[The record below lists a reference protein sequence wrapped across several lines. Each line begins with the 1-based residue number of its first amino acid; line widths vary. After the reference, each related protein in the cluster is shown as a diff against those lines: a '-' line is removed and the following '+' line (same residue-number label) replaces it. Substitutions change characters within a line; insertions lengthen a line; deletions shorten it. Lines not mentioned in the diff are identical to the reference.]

1 MSNLWTLFI
10 ISASVYGIAGTLL
23 LWKIPKPGIGFRPEG
38 TVSVIIP
45 ARNEEKRLPG
55 LLASLEKEIAAF
67 GPEVSFETIVVN
79 DRSEDRTEEMA
90 REYGVRVVNLG
101 EDFPGRAGKSRACWA
116 GVSEAAGD
124 YFLFL
129 DADTWFVPGGLEKI
143 IGAWQRGLVSVQP
156 FHRLQ
161 QLYETLSA
169 YFNIIVMSGVRAF
182 TPFAEPG
189 NPKGCFG
196 PCLFCSREEYMQAG
210 GHKEIEDELV
220 DDIALARLFKSR
232 GLPVYC
238 FGGKGSIEF
247 RMYPGGLKEL
257 LEGWTKNMATGARFS
272 APLVNI
278 LLFIWIA
285 GITNLF
291 LSFRQALPPGGQ
303 TFLSGNPVQLIV
315 TAGVYL
321 LYVLQLLHHL
331 RRIGSFP
338 FYTALFFPLFLVFF
352 IGVFFYSLFKTKIVK
367 HVTWKGR
374 RLHL

>member
-1 MSNLWTLFI
+1 MNNLWTLFI

-23 LWKIPKPGIGFRPEG
+23 LWRIPKPGGGFRPKG

-45 ARNEEKRLPG
+45 ARNEEKRLPR
-55 LLASLEKEIAAF
+55 LLASLEKEIAVY
-67 GPEVSFETIVVN
+67 GPGTFFETVVVN
-79 DRSEDRTEEMA
+79 DRSEDRTEEIA
-90 REYGVRVVNLG
+90 REHGVRVVNLD

-116 GVSEAAGD
+116 GASAAQGD

-129 DADTWFVPGGLEKI
+129 DADTWFAPGGLRKI
-143 IGAWQRGLVSVQP
+143 IGAWQGGLVSVQP
-156 FHRLQ
+156 FHHIRR
-161 QLYETLSA
+161 LYETFSA
-169 YFNIIVMSGVRAF
+169 YFNIIVMSGVKAF
-182 TPFAEPG
+182 TPFATPG
-189 NPKGCFG
+189 QPKGCFG
-196 PCLFCSREEYMQAG
+196 PCLFCAKEDYMQAG
-210 GHKEIEDELV
+210 GHKAIEDELV

-232 GLPVYC
+232 DLPVYC
-238 FGGKGSIEF
+238 YGGKGSIEF
-247 RMYPGGLKEL
+247 RMYPAGLHDL

-272 APLVNI
+272 APLTNI

-291 LSFRQALPPGGQ
+291 LSLWQAVEW
-303 TFLSGNPVQLIV
+303 GNTAALTV
-315 TAGVYL
+315 TAGVYI

-338 FYTALFFPLFLVFF
+338 IYTALFFPLFLVFF
-352 IGVFFYSLFKTKIVK
+352 VGIFFYSLFKTKIVK